1 VTIDIIRAYYNN
13 MPHIIQLTV
22 MRRDLTG
29 VLAAAELNVC
39 LSALCYA
46 VFDNDIK
53 DRAVDVSVNDIYM
66 NSSFQMFVAMEF
78 FTYI

>member
-1 VTIDIIRAYYNN
+1 
-13 MPHIIQLTV
+13 